1 MTSIEDIAR
10 KFKIQGEIQSVK
22 LFGDGLINT
31 TYKIETVGDNL
42 DYILQNKN
50 HNVFPD
56 VPAMMDNIVAVTE
69 HLKQK
74 VKNPLRETLTV
85 IDTIDGRHYY
95 KDENGNFWAVCL
107 FIDETTTY
115 NENSST
121 EIAKLGGKGIG
132 RFQSLLSD
140 FDKPLFETI
149 KGFHN
154 IRWRFQQWD
163 ESLEGNLAKRAED
176 VRYEI
181 DFINS
186 RREQMLD
193 FWNKVEDGTIP
204 RRVCHNDTK
213 INNIL
218 FDKKSG
224 DVLCVIDLDTVM
236 SGTSLNDTGDALR
249 SYTNT
254 GKEDDRNPDN
264 VSMDFGM
271 FAAYLEGYLTER
283 KDTLTRSET
292 DYLAFSGLFITF
304 EQTLRFLMDY
314 LNGDTYYRI
323 EYPEHNLV
331 RTRAQ
336 AKLLQSM
343 ESQYERMVDYV
354 ASLTK

>member
-1 MTSIEDIAR
+1 MT
-10 KFKIQGEIQSVK
+10 
-22 LFGDGLINT
+22 
-31 TYKIETVGDNL
+31 
-42 DYILQNKN
+42 
-50 HNVFPD
+50 
-56 VPAMMDNIVAVTE
+56 VTE

-163 ESLEGNLAKRAED
+163 ESLEVNLAKRAEA

-283 KDTLTRSET
+283 KDTLTRIET